1 MVRARQSSLRTELN
15 DLFSW
20 SVSELQ
26 AALRAQGYHLDDR
39 SARRLRSYL
48 RQGKPVGLRGEPGI
62 GKSELPAALA
72 RALGAN
78 FFDLACHSELD
89 SHEVGI
95 SWNAYRQLIDAQTLA
110 RSGPDLYTM
119 EYLNRTPLLESL
131 LSERP
136 AVVRIDEVDKLNEHT
151 TNFFLRYLDKQEL
164 IVHDLHGGDKVIRPC
179 SQLYIFL
186 TSNEYQELDPAFHR
200 RVAWLELTF
209 PPVEALAAIIRDSVG
224 VPEAFALRAAQ
235 LVAHVRNLNLRK
247 KPAIS
252 EALEWTRAV
261 LDESDGGELT
271 PAALDVTLGFLVKY
285 PEDEELA
292 AAAVRRWADATGR
305 HARHG

>member
-1 MVRARQSSLRTELN
+1 MLDRQSSLREQLDQAFGWTAAA
-15 DLFSW
+15 
-20 SVSELQ
+20 LQ
-26 AALRAQGYHLDDR
+26 AALRQQGYHLDDR
-39 SARRLRSYL
+39 AARRLRSYL
-48 RQGKPVGLRGEPGI
+48 RQGKPIGLRGEPGI

-72 RALGAN
+72 RTLGAS
-78 FFDLACHSELD
+78 FYDLACHSELD
-89 SHEVGI
+89 SHEVGV

-131 LSERP
+131 LSESP

-164 IVHDLHGGDKVIRPC
+164 IVHDLQDDDKVVRPK
-179 SQLYIFL
+179 SRLFIFL

-200 RVAWLELTF
+200 RIAWLELAF
-209 PPVEALAAIIRDSVG
+209 PPVEALAAILCDTLG
-224 VPEAFALRAAQ
+224 VPETFALRAAR
-235 LVAHVRNLNLRK
+235 LVTHVRSLNLRK

-271 PAALDVTLGFLVKY
+271 PATLDVTLGFLVKY

-292 AAAVRRWADATGR
+292 AEAVRRWADASGR
-305 HARHG
+305 QPWHG

>member
-1 MVRARQSSLRTELN
+1 MHDRQMMLRQQLDES
-15 DLFSW
+15 FHW
-20 SVSELQ
+20 SVAELQ
-26 AALRAQGYHLDDR
+26 AALRRQGYHLGEQN
-39 SARRLRSYL
+39 ARRLRAYL

-72 RALGAN
+72 RALGAK

-110 RSGPDLYTM
+110 RSGADLYTM
-119 EYLNRTPLLESL
+119 DYLNRTPLLESL
-131 LSERP
+131 LSETP

-164 IVHDLHGGDKVIRPC
+164 IVHDLADGDKVVRPR
-179 SQLYIFL
+179 SRLFIFL

-209 PPVEALAAIIRDSVG
+209 PPVEALAAILAEALE
-224 VPEAFALRAAQ
+224 VPESFALRAAR
-235 LVAHVRNLNLRK
+235 LVTYVRQLNLRK

-271 PAALDVTLGFLVKY
+271 AQTLAVTLGFLVKY
-285 PEDEELA
+285 PEDEQLA
-292 AAAVRRWADATGR
+292 AEAVRRWADAGGR
-305 HARHG
+305 LSRP

>member
-1 MVRARQSSLRTELN
+1 MQERQISMRQQLDEVFGWT
-15 DLFSW
+15 
-20 SVSELQ
+20 VPELQ
-26 AALRAQGYHLDDR
+26 AALRKQGYHLDELN
-39 SARRLRSYL
+39 ARRLRSYL

-72 RALGAN
+72 RALGAS

-131 LSERP
+131 LSETP

-164 IVHDLHGGDKVIRPC
+164 IVHDLHGGDKVVRPR
-179 SQLYIFL
+179 SRLYIFL
-186 TSNEYQELDPAFHR
+186 TSNEYQDLDPAFHR
-200 RVAWLELTF
+200 RIAWLELTF
-209 PPVEALAAIIRDSVG
+209 PPVDALVSILTATLDI
-224 VPEAFALRAAQ
+224 PESFAQRAAR
-235 LVAHVRNLNLRK
+235 LIASVRALNLRK

-261 LDESDGGELT
+261 LDESEGGELT
-271 PAALDVTLGFLVKY
+271 PQTLEVTLGFLVKY

-292 AAAVRRWADATGR
+292 AEAVRRWSDAGGR
-305 HARHG
+305 LIRSG